1 MKRFDA
7 VFKYKLGQVVECSL
21 HNVVTDGPCV
31 KFKIMKR
38 KLSDT
43 QFGHSIQYW
52 IHPFS
57 EFKEN
62 FKLPMW
68 MGENCIKSKR
78 KIEIHRQVAKK
89 P

>member
-1 MKRFDA
+1 MKKFDT

-21 HNVVTDGPCV
+21 CCAVEDGV
-31 KFKIMKR
+31 KFKVMQR
-38 KLSDT
+38 KLQDT
-43 QFGHSIQYW
+43 QFGHSIQYS

-57 EFKEN
+57 EFKEV

-68 MGENCIKSKR
+68 MGQEFIKSKR
-78 KIEIHRQVAKK
+78 KIELHRPIAKK